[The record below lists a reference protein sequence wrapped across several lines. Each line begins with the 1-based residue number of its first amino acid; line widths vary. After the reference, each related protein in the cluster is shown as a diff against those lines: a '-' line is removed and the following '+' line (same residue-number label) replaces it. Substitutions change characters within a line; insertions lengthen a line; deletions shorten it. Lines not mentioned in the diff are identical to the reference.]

1 MELGER
7 IKQARLDAGLSQ
19 RALCGDRITRNML
32 SQIEHGTARPSM
44 QTLQYLAE
52 RLEKPVSF
60 FLEESAVTPNQILM
74 AKARQAY
81 SRGNGREA
89 LLALEDYAAPDG
101 ALDWEFGLLGFLCC
115 LEQAEKNL
123 EQGRRPVAEKLLSQT
138 FLYESPYITPELRQ
152 RRDRLSFRLGKKD
165 MPQSFP
171 PLDEELLRSVGPGPA
186 DPRHG
191 VAGGILIGLHHTAE
205 DVLGGFFFA
214 RPTGPDDVLAAL
226 GSGFGCIGVICSVVR
241 SVVFRGVGGRSVRRS
256 VLRGRCTGRK
266 AQAQHDRQKQCKK
279 FFHGVIFLS
288 F

>member
-44 QTLQYLAE
+44 QTLRYLAE

-60 FLEESAVTPNQILM
+60 FLEESVVTPNQILM

-123 EQGRRPVAEKLLSQT
+123 AQGRRPVAEKLLSQT
-138 FLYESPYITPELRQ
+138 FLYDSPYITPELRQ

-171 PLDEELLRSVGPGPA
+171 PLDEELLR
-186 DPRHG
+186 R
-191 VAGGILIGLHHTAE
+191 AE
-205 DVLGGFFFA
+205 AAMAQGKPERARSLLEATESRDGAYYFFSGKIFFLQKNYAAARDAFLEAQARGENCDGFLEICFRELGDYKNAYAYA
-214 RPTGPDDVLAAL
+214 R
-226 GSGFGCIGVICSVVR
+226 
-241 SVVFRGVGGRSVRRS
+241 
-256 VLRGRCTGRK
+256 RGR
-266 AQAQHDRQKQCKK
+266 
-279 FFHGVIFLS
+279 
-288 F
+288 

>member
-138 FLYESPYITPELRQ
+138 CLYDSPYITPELRQ

-171 PLDEELLRSVGPGPA
+171 PLDEELLR
-186 DPRHG
+186 R
-191 VAGGILIGLHHTAE
+191 AE
-205 DVLGGFFFA
+205 
-214 RPTGPDDVLAAL
+214 AAL
-226 GSGFGCIGVICSVVR
+226 AQGKPERARSLLEVTESRDGAYYFFSGKIFFLQKNYAAARDAFLEAQARGENCDGFLEIC
-241 SVVFRGVGGRSVRRS
+241 FRELGDYKNAYTYAR
-256 VLRGRCTGRK
+256 RGR
-266 AQAQHDRQKQCKK
+266 
-279 FFHGVIFLS
+279 
-288 F
+288 